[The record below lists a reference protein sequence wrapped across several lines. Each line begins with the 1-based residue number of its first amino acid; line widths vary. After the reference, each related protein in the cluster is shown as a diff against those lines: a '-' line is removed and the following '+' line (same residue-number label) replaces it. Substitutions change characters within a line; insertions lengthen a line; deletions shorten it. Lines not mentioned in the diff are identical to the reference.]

1 MSFFKCSFIA
11 STVMCLMLIQL
22 INVQTETKHFKILY
36 SFSMNCTFILVFFP
50 YPPPLIC
57 FCLFIFLN
65 KQIKRDE

>member
-22 INVQTETKHFKILY
+22 INVQTGTKHFKILY

-50 YPPPLIC
+50 FPPPPH
-57 FCLFIFLN
+57 LFLSLYFF
-65 KQIKRDE
+65 E